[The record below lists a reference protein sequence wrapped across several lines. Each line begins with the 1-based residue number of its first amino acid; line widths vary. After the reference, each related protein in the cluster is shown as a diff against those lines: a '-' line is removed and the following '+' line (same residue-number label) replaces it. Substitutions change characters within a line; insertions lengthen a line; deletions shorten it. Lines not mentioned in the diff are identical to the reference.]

1 MGVRSDVFMCFK
13 NLAHD
18 EMDEPLKRML
28 TEGYGAK
35 VYLNPEGTAYVIEDV
50 KWYVDER
57 EELRRLYAY
66 LDTLSLEEYLV
77 IVACHDYPD
86 STDGDRGAWFDNPW
100 DARRVTTVRI
110 EFDALA
116 Y

>member
-1 MGVRSDVFMCFK
+1 MGVRSDVFICVK

-28 TEGYGAK
+28 KEGYGAE
-35 VYLNPEGTAYVIEDV
+35 VYLNPEGAAYVIEDV
-50 KWYVDER
+50 KWYFDSY
-57 EELRRLYAY
+57 EELIRLYAY
-66 LDTLSLEEYLV
+66 LKTLDAGDYAV
-77 IVACHDYPD
+77 IVACHDYPE
-86 STDGDRGAWFDNPW
+86 STDGDQGGWLDNPW
-100 DARRVTTVRI
+100 GARRVSRVSI